1 MKLRYF
7 VVGAAGRL
15 RKASQTAV
23 KGLWEGRRRAESLG
37 CPTDNEM
44 RLVSVVCDDDLL
56 PQKLYVL
63 RLPLMQGRFTEE
75 SYLTLRL
82 FARPDCVTANE
93 LVRHHT
99 AGWPADFFPQ
109 LAVALDVP
117 RAGLDVPL
125 GVGGPLFLAAALR
138 LTPRQALRYLR

>member
-1 MKLRYF
+1 MKLRYLG
-7 VVGAAGRL
+7 VDGRGQL
-15 RKASQTAV
+15 RKVSQAAV
-23 KGLWEGRRRAESLG
+23 KGLWEGRRRAEALG
-37 CPTDNEM
+37 CPSCNEL

-56 PQKLYVL
+56 PQRLYLL
-63 RLPLMQGRFTEE
+63 RLPLMQGKFTEE

-82 FARPDCVTANE
+82 FAQPDCVTPGE
-93 LVRHHT
+93 LVQHHT
-99 AGWPADFFPQ
+99 AGWPVDFFRQ

-117 RAGLDVPL
+117 VAWLKVPL